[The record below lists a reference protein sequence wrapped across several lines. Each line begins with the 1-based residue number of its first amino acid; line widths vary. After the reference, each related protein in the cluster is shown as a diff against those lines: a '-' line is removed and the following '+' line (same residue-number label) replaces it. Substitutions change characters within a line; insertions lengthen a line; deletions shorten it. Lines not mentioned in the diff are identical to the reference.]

1 MRIDQLTVRNF
12 KGFEERVFDLPR
24 SLTPEAVNGSFHVL
38 IGENGSGKTSA
49 LDALA
54 VALGIW
60 HVAAPTAGW
69 RNIDPEAVRLIER
82 RTGDTTRFDPAPF
95 AEIEAR
101 GVIGCEQVTWKRKI
115 PKGKKRTTNNE
126 AKRAIELIQLLTSA
140 TNDTAL
146 PVLAYYGAGR
156 AWLPTRERSAGAG
169 PSMAK
174 RSRFDAYYNCLD
186 GRIRDRELNE
196 WFMWEKL
203 AAAEA
208 GEDRASYRAVK
219 RAILS
224 CVPGG
229 EGLRF
234 DVDRKEIVITLGGSS
249 IPFYSL
255 SDGQRATVS
264 MVADLAI
271 KAILLNPHFGD
282 EAALRSPGVVLIDE
296 LDLHL
301 HPKWQRRIVED
312 LRRTFPA
319 VQFVSTTHSPFIVQA
334 LRPGELVPLDGQPVL
349 EPGNLGIETI
359 ARGLMGV
366 SRPDVGIRYAEMVDA
381 AKDYL
386 LTLEEAALAPD
397 EKLAAY
403 EKRLAERVEPYADN
417 PAFQAFLELKHEGKL
432 GARLRRDDA
441 PSADEAGKP
450 PRDAFSRVMEDDDF
464 DPDKGDEKS

>member
-12 KGFEERVFDLPR
+12 KGFEERVFDLTR
-24 SLTPEAVNGSFHVL
+24 SPTSEPGNGSFHVL

-82 RTGDTTRFDPAPF
+82 RTGDTSRFDPAPS

-101 GVIGCEQVTWKRKI
+101 GLVAGEQVTWKRMI
-115 PKGKKRTTNNE
+115 RKGGKRTTNAE
-126 AKRAIELIQLLTSA
+126 AKRAIELIKRLTSRKE
-140 TNDTAL
+140 DTAL

-196 WFMWEKL
+196 WFMWERL
-203 AAAEA
+203 AAAEN
-208 GEDRASYRAVK
+208 GEERASYRVVK
-219 RAILS
+219 QAILS
-224 CVPGG
+224 CVPGSQ
-229 EGLRF
+229 GLRF
-234 DVDRKEIVITLGGSS
+234 DVDRKEIVVTLGASS

-255 SDGQRATVS
+255 SDGQRTTVS
-264 MVADLAI
+264 MIADLAI
-271 KAILLNPHFGD
+271 KAVLLNPHFGD

-312 LRRTFPA
+312 LRQAFPA
-319 VQFVSTTHSPFIVQA
+319 MQFVGTTHSPFIIQS
-334 LRPGELVPLDGQPVL
+334 LRPGELLPLDGQPVQ

-381 AKDYL
+381 AKEYL

-397 EKLAAY
+397 EKLAEY

-432 GARLRRDDA
+432 GGRLRRDGA
-441 PSADEAGKP
+441 PSSGE
-450 PRDAFSRVMEDDDF
+450 
-464 DPDKGDEKS
+464 EKSLLG